1 MLSYSCVDVW
11 TEVLENSDNKLKKS
25 MLRWFLKHIENP
37 DIDALR
43 EYLEDFA
50 FTHFTESE
58 FLDVKFAFAK
68 KMIEKFQNT
77 DSTWGNDYEIG
88 RWTIRMVEIMVQQR
102 SNEEVDLFLEERIQ
116 IHGVRSYLVNRYID
130 NKAFDKAVKLLKE
143 GIEVD
148 SESPGL
154 VSKYEHML
162 KDIYKLTGDDEA
174 YEEALW
180 SLLTDRPWQA
190 LEQFN
195 ELKEFYPAD
204 EWEKQRERAFE
215 KLAPLPDANLAPLF
229 LSEKLYDRLLQNV
242 LDSRRIDRIQEYEEV
257 LKPLYPQELLD
268 QYEKLIQFKA
278 KSASNRSQ
286 YRAVVRDLKAMKKYP
301 GGEEVVRKIV
311 EDWQSV
317 YNRRPAMIDELS
329 KL

>member
-1 MLSYSCVDVW
+1 
-11 TEVLENSDNKLKKS
+11 
-25 MLRWFLKHIENP
+25 
-37 DIDALR
+37 
-43 EYLEDFA
+43 
-50 FTHFTESE
+50 
-58 FLDVKFAFAK
+58 
-68 KMIEKFQNT
+68 MIKKFQNT

-88 RWTIRMVEIMVQQR
+88 RWTIRMVEIMTQQR
-102 SNEEVDLFLEERIQ
+102 SNDEVDLFLEERLQ
-116 IHGVRSYLVNRYID
+116 IHGVRSYLVNRYVD

-154 VSKYEHML
+154 VSKYEHKL

-180 SLLTDRPWQA
+180 SLLTDKPWQA

-204 EWEKQRERAFE
+204 EWEKQRELAFE
-215 KLAPLPDANLAPLF
+215 KLAPLPHANLAPLF
-229 LSEKLYDRLLQNV
+229 LSEKMYDRLLQDV
-242 LDSRRIDRIQEYEEV
+242 LESGRIDRIQEYEDI
-257 LKPLYPQELLD
+257 LKPMYPQELLD
-268 QYEKLIQFKA
+268 QYEKLIHFKA
-278 KSASNRSQ
+278 KSASNRGQ

-301 GGEEVVRKIV
+301 GGEEVVRQIV